1 MLLIDHLSKYAAY
14 HRDRRNIATHFVGI
28 PMIVLAIATLT
39 ARPTLAAVSGFA
51 LTPALLVTLGALA
64 FYFMLDL
71 RYGLAMTVF
80 NGLALWAGMRFAAQS
95 TSTWLTLGIG
105 LFVVGWII
113 QFVGHAFEGKKPA
126 FLDDLRGLLV
136 GPLFVVAEWGFLLG
150 LRDDVRKT
158 IEDNVGPTLVRTA
171 ADRAAL
177 SR

>member
-1 MLLIDHLSKYAAY
+1 MLLDHLSKYAAY

-39 ARPTLAAVSGFA
+39 ARPAFAVVSGFA
-51 LTPALLVTLGALA
+51 LTPALFVTLGALA

-71 RYGLAMTVF
+71 RFGLAMTVF
-80 NGLALWAGMRFAAQS
+80 NGLALWAGMRIAAQT
-95 TSTWLTLGIG
+95 TSMWLALGIG

-113 QFVGHAFEGKKPA
+113 QFVGHAFEGRKPA
-126 FLDDLRGLLV
+126 FFDDLRGLLV
-136 GPLFVVAEWGFLLG
+136 GPLFIVAEWGFLLG
-150 LRDDVRKT
+150 FRDDLRKT